1 MPDFSIVTI
10 SHNQGQFLE
19 RCITSVLGQTGASF
33 EYIVVDPG
41 SSDGS
46 REIIS
51 RFVNKIDQTLL
62 RKDNGP
68 ADGLNQGFQLA
79 TGRYLIAIN
88 ADDFLLPS
96 ALEKISYLLD
106 KTSFPQILLCGGWL
120 VNGRG
125 EPLKRMFSTRF
136 TIRGLVNHKSSL
148 FQQGM
153 IIRRE
158 LFEKVGGFNPGNR
171 TCWDH
176 ELLVDMVRTGARP
189 VISPERVAAFRMH
202 STNISSGFFGPE
214 INQKFIADLA
224 RIHEKLCPGEKHLAG
239 RDLRFLARCEK
250 YLRTPEIIPYILH
263 DRLLRGKIPQA
274 WARDFRPSLLSA
286 GSGGTER

>member
-1 MPDFSIVTI
+1 MPEFSIVTI
-10 SHNQGQFLE
+10 SHNQGRYLE
-19 RCITSVLGQTGASF
+19 RCISSVLSQTGASF

-46 REIIS
+46 LEIIS
-51 RFVNKIDQTLL
+51 SFADRIDAILL
-62 RKDNGP
+62 RKDSGP
-68 ADGLNQGFQLA
+68 ADGLNQGFELA

-96 ALEKISYLLD
+96 ALQRISSLL
-106 KTSFPQILLCGGWL
+106 KTKACPQILLCGGWL
-120 VNGRG
+120 VNGM
-125 EPLKRMFSTRF
+125 ETPLRRMFSTRF
-136 TIRGLVNHKSSL
+136 TVKGLVNHKSSL

-158 LFEKVGGFNPGNR
+158 LFEKAGGFNPDNH

-176 ELLVDMVRTGARP
+176 ELLVDLVRTGARP

-202 STNISSGFFGPE
+202 DTNISSGFYGPE
-214 INQKFIADLA
+214 INQRFIADLA
-224 RIHEKLCPGEKHLAG
+224 RIHEKLYPGEKHIAG
-239 RDLRFLARCEK
+239 DELSFLARCEK

-263 DRLLRGKIPQA
+263 DQLLRGRLPLI
-274 WARDFRPSLLSA
+274 WARDIRSSSLRVV
-286 GSGGTER
+286 SGGAER